1 MIVLH
6 DLESKIINMKIH
18 NEIKEVAMTPD
29 ECVKYY
35 EETGKDKFYS
45 VVDEDLDIVF
55 WVHIEKCRKPYFHS
69 TDCEYQNIPQEN
81 LQWFLY

>member
-6 DLESKIINMKIH
+6 DLESKIINMKIL

-55 WVHIEKCRKPYFHS
+55 
-69 TDCEYQNIPQEN
+69 
-81 LQWFLY
+81 LG

>member
-6 DLESKIINMKIH
+6 DLESKIINMKII

-45 VVDEDLDIVF
+45 LVDEDLDIVF
-55 WVHIEKCRKPYFHS
+55 WGYIEKGRKPYFHS
-69 TDCEYQNIPQEN
+69 ADCEYQDILPED
-81 LQWFLY
+81 LEWFPF

>member
-1 MIVLH
+1 MT
-6 DLESKIINMKIH
+6 IN
-18 NEIKEVAMTPD
+18 

-55 WVHIEKCRKPYFHS
+55 WGFVEGRNPYFHS

-81 LQWFLY
+81 LQWFPY